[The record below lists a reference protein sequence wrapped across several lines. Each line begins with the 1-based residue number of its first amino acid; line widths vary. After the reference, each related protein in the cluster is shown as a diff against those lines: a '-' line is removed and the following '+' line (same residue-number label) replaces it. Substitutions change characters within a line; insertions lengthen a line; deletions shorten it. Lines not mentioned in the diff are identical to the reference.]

1 MRVGNVGKRR
11 GGAAGVAGF
20 TITELLV
27 VMAIIGVLAAIVFPV
42 VIKTKESARTT
53 ECLSNMRQLGLGLL
67 VYLDENDARFP
78 SAVPWGSPGYW
89 AQPEQGSQKT
99 VQELL
104 IPYVPNG
111 MHLGKDGLYTKPG
124 VFCCPSDVGVPTGKP
139 VNGVPPNEPI
149 WKYTGCS
156 YEYYAANQVDWQ
168 VEDFEQPK
176 DWTGLSPEVMS
187 SHRVKRIGAPLNSI
201 RSQTRKAV
209 LGDAY
214 YWHMGDQVPDGRL
227 AYRNTLFADGHAARV
242 NGVDHEDARLQ
253 PLTPWHH
260 LSEVPEQ

>member
-1 MRVGNVGKRR
+1 MRVGSVGNRR

-53 ECLSNMRQLGLGLL
+53 ECLSNMRQLGTGLSLYLGN
-67 VYLDENDARFP
+67 YSDRFP
-78 SAVPWGSPGYW
+78 SAVPWGSKIYW
-89 AQPEQGSQKT
+89 KQPYQGSQKT
-99 VQELL
+99 IQELL
-104 IPYVPNG
+104 YPYVRNG
-111 MHLGKDGLYTKPG
+111 MHLEKDGLYTRPG
-124 VFCCPSDVGVPTGKP
+124 VFGCPSDVGVPTGKP
-139 VNGVPPNEPI
+139 VNCVPPNQPI

-168 VEDFEQPK
+168 IKDTERPK
-176 DWTGLSPEVMS
+176 DWTGLSPEVVS
-187 SHRVKRIGAPLNSI
+187 SHGVKRIGAPFNSI
-201 RSQTRKAV
+201 LSTTRKAV
-209 LGDAY
+209 MGDTW

-253 PLTPWHH
+253 QLKHWHN
-260 LSEVPEQ
+260 LSEVHEQ